1 MKVLGINGS
10 ARKNGNTA
18 ILINTVFEELNK
30 TGIETMKNL
39 GTNMAYLL
47 NAMKGENKRSE
58 ERRVGKECM

>member
-1 MKVLGINGS
+1 MQE
-10 ARKNGNTA
+10 KNGNTA

-47 NAMKGENKRSE
+47 NAMKGENRSE
-58 ERRVGKECM
+58 ERRVGKECG

>member
-47 NAMKGENKRSE
+47 NAMKGENT
-58 ERRVGKECM
+58 

>member
-47 NAMKGENKRSE
+47 NAMKGENKCLE
-58 ERRVGKECM
+58 KQV